1 MGSGVLGWLGLVAIV
16 FGLLSLLLQLLS
28 GGLFLAV
35 DLPWIW
41 ANFAIGLGLL
51 GFALFTNLDTLRER
65 LRSGE
70 ARRAGK
76 YGSSAILATALSIAL
91 LALLAFLST
100 RYSARWD
107 WTETGVHSLSDQST
121 KVLEGL
127 EQDVKVTAFYS
138 AVAAAPVKALLDRYG
153 HASPRFQVEFV
164 DPQARPGVSRGLGIP
179 DEKLSGGLVHV
190 ALGAES
196 VQVDEPSED
205 KVTNALLTLTR
216 RDQKKVYFLTGHN
229 ERALAGETGQGK
241 EGMSFAKEALENERY
256 QVEELL
262 LAAKGD
268 VPADADVVVVAGATR
283 PLHETEHQALD
294 RYVKRGG
301 ALLVLLDPRAQT
313 DLYASLEGWGVSV
326 GDDVI
331 VDRVQGL
338 FGRAASPFA
347 AEYAAHP
354 ITRDLREATLFHV
367 ARSVTPKDPTGGF
380 TALAKTS
387 PESWGERDV
396 DLFFQR
402 GRAELGGDDLRGPVS
417 VAVAGSV
424 AADGA
429 ATPGEEQA
437 GEPAGEG
444 GEEPKPEAEAARK
457 EARLVV
463 FGDSDFAT
471 NQLLL
476 EFRNRDLFLNSVNWL
491 LGDVEAISIRPN
503 QARASRL
510 ELSQEQFLQIRYLS
524 LFVLPEAIAVL
535 GVLAWWSR
543 RRAPGR

>member
-1 MGSGVLGWLGLVAIV
+1 
-16 FGLLSLLLQLLS
+16 
-28 GGLFLAV
+28 
-35 DLPWIW
+35 
-41 ANFAIGLGLL
+41 
-51 GFALFTNLDTLRER
+51 
-65 LRSGE
+65 
-70 ARRAGK
+70 
-76 YGSSAILATALSIAL
+76 
-91 LALLAFLST
+91 
-100 RYSARWD
+100 
-107 WTETGVHSLSDQST
+107 
-121 KVLEGL
+121 
-127 EQDVKVTAFYS
+127 
-138 AVAAAPVKALLDRYG
+138 VAAAPVKALLDRYAY
-153 HASPRFQVEFV
+153 ASPRFQVEFV

-256 QVEELL
+256 HVEELL

-283 PLHETEHQALD
+283 PLHELEHQALD

-347 AEYAAHP
+347 AEYATHP
-354 ITRDLREATLFHV
+354 ITQDLREATLFHV

-396 DLFFQR
+396 DLFFQK
-402 GRAELGGDDLRGPVS
+402 GRAELGADDLRGPVS
-417 VAVAGSV
+417 LAVAGSV
-424 AADGA
+424 AADSAAAGA
-429 ATPGEEQA
+429 GEKAEEKAGEEA
-437 GEPAGEG
+437 KAEG
-444 GEEPKPEAEAARK
+444 DAAK
-457 EARLVV
+457 AEARLVV